1 MRHRLGSVLLL
12 ALLVALV
19 VGGVMG
25 VAIGDRRNATAYDRL
40 IRAGGGPD
48 LLVTPG
54 QSVDASPT
62 VAVDRVRKIPG
73 VRSASVIDL
82 VMAVPIAADGSPD
95 FSDWTF
101 TAYGPT
107 DQRFFTEVMRPIVV
121 AGRLPSPVRPTEAV
135 VNETFARRFH
145 VGPGSTHALLVAT
158 EPNADHGTRMV
169 FHVTGVIRFPDEIVQ
184 SENSRQAL
192 FVTSPAFATA
202 HPTSSYSHM
211 VAVDLAHPERDTNAV
226 RRAVTATGPASPPGY
241 ATMVSHRSVVR
252 LATCAVNSTMIV
264 FTIVFGLIGLIV
276 LGQSLS
282 RLQRSR
288 RRDSEVLAALG
299 AGPMTRFWIAL
310 SLPAVGILV
319 GLVGA
324 GVFATALSPL
334 FPVGMARRAELH
346 PGWSV
351 NVAWTAAGLGCAL
364 ALLGSLAAGI
374 TWQVVAAPRRDPR
387 PARASRTA
395 EWMRRTGFPL
405 AAVYGTRRALTPS
418 PGHASTRRGTVGVAL
433 GVAGIVLAVVFT
445 TNVRAL
451 VQDPPRYG
459 WSWDELIEMNGGPRS
474 ARVSDV
480 VERLQR
486 SPAVAALSVF
496 TPRPL
501 TVNGVRYPSV
511 AVDDGGKPVRVELV
525 GGRVPS
531 GTDEVA
537 LGGRT
542 MRQLGVHLG
551 DRVTLGVPASSKT
564 IPVRVVGQVVL
575 PSVGVELMA
584 DTTTLGYGVY
594 GPDATISRLG
604 ASSQSGVAV
613 RYAAGSSA
621 AARRA
626 ALDPVASSLASTDAF
641 RVSGVQRPDDIVG
654 LDGIGLIPAVLAI
667 ALAALLVVELG
678 LTLFSSVRTRRRDLA
693 VLKGMGFVRNQLVG
707 IVLWEA
713 TVAAT
718 LAAVGGAVLGVALG
732 RFAWLILTGDLALA
746 TTTVTPVAAVVATVA
761 ATVLVADLVALLPA
775 QVAART
781 PVSTILKSE

>member
-1 MRHRLGSVLLL
+1 LLL
-12 ALLVALV
+12 ALLVALL

-54 QSVDASPT
+54 QTDDASPA
-62 VAVDRVRKIPG
+62 VAADRVRKVAG
-73 VRSASVIDL
+73 VRAVSVIDL

-107 DQRFFTEVMRPIVV
+107 DERFFTEFMRPIVV
-121 AGRLPSPVRPTEAV
+121 AGRLPSPDRPTEAV
-135 VNETFARRFH
+135 VNETFAHRFH
-145 VGPGSTHALLVAT
+145 VGPGSTHALLVAS
-158 EPNADHGTRMV
+158 EPNADHGSRMV
-169 FHVTGVIRFPDEIVQ
+169 FHVTGVVRFPDEVVQ

-211 VAVDLAHPERDTNAV
+211 VAVDLAQPERDTNAV
-226 RRAVTATGPASPPGY
+226 RRAVTASGSVHPPGF
-241 ATMVSHRSVVR
+241 ATMLNHRSVVR

-264 FTIVFGLIGLIV
+264 FAIVFGLIGLIV

-282 RLQRSR
+282 RMQRSR
-288 RRDSEVLAALG
+288 SRDSEVLAALG
-299 AGPMTRFWIAL
+299 ADPMTRFWTAL
-310 SLPAVGILV
+310 SLPLVSILL

-324 GVFATALSPL
+324 GLIATALTPM

-346 PGWSV
+346 PGLSL
-351 NVAWTAAGLGCAL
+351 NVAWTAVGLGIAL
-364 ALLGSLAAGI
+364 VLLGTLAAAI
-374 TWQVVAAPRRDPR
+374 TWQIVGAPRQEPV
-387 PARASRTA
+387 PVRASRTA
-395 EWMRRTGFPL
+395 EWMRRVGFPL
-405 AAVYGTRRALTPS
+405 AAVYGTRRALAPS
-418 PGHASTRRGTVGVAL
+418 PGHASTRRGTIGVAL

-451 VQDPPRYG
+451 VQNPPRFG
-459 WSWDELIEMNGGPRS
+459 WSWDELVELNGGPGSPKVDDIVHQLR
-474 ARVSDV
+474 RN
-480 VERLQR
+480 
-486 SPAVAALSVF
+486 PAVAEVSVF
-496 TPRPL
+496 SPRPL
-501 TVNGVRYPSV
+501 TVDGVRYPGIAVAGDGPSV
-511 AVDDGGKPVRVELV
+511 HVELV
-525 GGRVPS
+525 SGRIPS
-531 GTDEVA
+531 GVDEVA

-542 MRQLGVHLG
+542 MRQLGLHLG
-551 DRVTLGVPASSKT
+551 DKVRLGQPADSRT
-564 IPVRVVGQVVL
+564 IPVHVVGQVVV
-575 PSVGVELMA
+575 PAVGVELMA
-584 DTTTLGYGVY
+584 DTTSLGYGVF

-604 ASSQSGVAV
+604 PSEQSGVAI
-613 RYAAGSSA
+613 RYDPGASA
-621 AARRA
+621 AARRS
-626 ALDPVASSLASTDAF
+626 ALEPFVADLKATNAF
-641 RVSGVQRPDDIVG
+641 KVSGVQKPDDIVG
-654 LDGIGLIPAVLAI
+654 LDGIGMIPSVLMI

-693 VLKGMGFVRNQLVG
+693 VLKGMGFVRSQRVG

-713 TVAAT
+713 TVSAA
-718 LAAVGGAVLGVALG
+718 LAAIAGAVLGVALG

-746 TTTVTPVAAVVATVA
+746 STTVTPIAAVVATGC

-781 PVSTILKSE
+781 PVSTILQSE